1 MMCWIFHSPNQ
12 TQNFR
17 TPYNSTMA
25 TPALKLADI
34 PEQEVEESET
44 SDPSVSEEEQEE
56 RRQEEQKFYDRLIQL
71 TRTKGETSL
80 KELDHSDFQ
89 FLTDFAI
96 CNITLTV
103 YRELQNNSFFT
114 KTEDPDES
122 VGSESPES
130 TESDL
135 DAEQKAQLQ
144 RLQDFETRGVFR
156 LCQLYP
162 LVLRA
167 TIGYYSSIA
176 INYYEDTIE
185 QRRYDQIP
193 IGLNDK
199 AYSIVCS
206 SVRKLVEKEIEFR
219 GVD

>member
-1 MMCWIFHSPNQ
+1 
-12 TQNFR
+12 
-17 TPYNSTMA
+17 MA

-114 KTEDPDES
+114 KTEDP
-122 VGSESPES
+122 
-130 TESDL
+130 
-135 DAEQKAQLQ
+135 
-144 RLQDFETRGVFR
+144 
-156 LCQLYP
+156 
-162 LVLRA
+162 
-167 TIGYYSSIA
+167 
-176 INYYEDTIE
+176 
-185 QRRYDQIP
+185 
-193 IGLNDK
+193 
-199 AYSIVCS
+199 
-206 SVRKLVEKEIEFR
+206 
-219 GVD
+219 